1 MDLTQYIR
9 EIADFPKPGIMFKDL
24 TPLFGD
30 AGALAE
36 TVARMSDAAAK
47 LGITHVAGIESR
59 GFILGGAIALRLGVG
74 FIPIRKPGKLPAET
88 ISESYDLEY
97 GSDRVEM
104 HKDAL
109 KSGDRVL
116 IVDDLLATGGTMGAA
131 VKLVEKSG
139 ATVAGIVF
147 AVELGFLGGRKQI
160 NGYNVTSLLIY

>member
-9 EIADFPKPGIMFKDL
+9 DIPDFPKPGILFKDL

-36 TVARMSDAAAK
+36 TVARMADSAASA
-47 LGITHVAGIESR
+47 GITHVAGIESR
-59 GFILGGAIALRLGVG
+59 GFILGGGIALRLGVG
-74 FIPIRKPGKLPAET
+74 FIPIRKPGKLPAEI

-104 HKDAL
+104 HRDAL
-109 KSGDRVL
+109 TSGDRVL
-116 IVDDLLATGGTMGAA
+116 VVDDLLATGGTMGASI
-131 VKLVEKSG
+131 KLVEQTG

-147 AVELGFLGGRKQI
+147 AVELGFLDGRQKLD
-160 NGYNVTSLLIY
+160 GYEFTTLITY